1 MPGRCHARALL
12 ALALAL
18 PVASHAQDYPT
29 HAVTMV
35 VAFAPGASSDI
46 VARTFGARRADG
58 LGKPFIV
65 ENKPGAGSVIA
76 ASAVAKAPPDGHTIL
91 IAPSGTLTINP
102 TLYRNLPYDPMKDFA
117 FVAHTASFPLVL
129 VVNPAL
135 PVKSVAD
142 LIRLAK
148 EKPGQLTFA
157 SSGPGTSIHLTGE
170 LFKTMAGIEMTH
182 VPYKGPSPALSD
194 IIAGHVQ
201 MIFADPGSAVP
212 LVRGGKVR
220 ALGVSSASRFDA
232 LPDVPT
238 IAEAGVPGFEASSW
252 HMIVT
257 PAGTPDAIVSKLR
270 DEFRILV
277 ALPEVQQQF
286 RNLRLVPVIS
296 PGAEELRAFV
306 TEQTARWGKI
316 VQQAGLAGSE

>member
-29 HAVTMV
+29 HAVTIV

-46 VARTFGARRADG
+46 VARTFGARLAER

-102 TLYRNLPYDPMKDFA
+102 TLYRNLPYDPIKDFA
-117 FVAHTASFPLVL
+117 FVAHTA
-129 VVNPAL
+129 
-135 PVKSVAD
+135 VKSVAD

-212 LVRGGKVR
+212 LVRDDKVR

-270 DEFRILV
+270 DEFRVLV

-286 RNLRLVPVIS
+286 RSLGLVPVIS

>member
-1 MPGRCHARALL
+1 
-12 ALALAL
+12 
-18 PVASHAQDYPT
+18 
-29 HAVTMV
+29 
-35 VAFAPGASSDI
+35 
-46 VARTFGARRADG
+46 
-58 LGKPFIV
+58 
-65 ENKPGAGSVIA
+65 
-76 ASAVAKAPPDGHTIL
+76 
-91 IAPSGTLTINP
+91 
-102 TLYRNLPYDPMKDFA
+102 
-117 FVAHTASFPLVL
+117 VAHTASFPLVL

-212 LVRGGKVR
+212 LVRDGKVR

-270 DEFRILV
+270 DEFRVLV

-286 RNLRLVPVIS
+286 RSLGLVQVIS

>member
-29 HAVTMV
+29 HAVTIV

-46 VARTFGARRADG
+46 VARTFGARLAER

-117 FVAHTASFPLVL
+117 FVTHTASFPLVL

-212 LVRGGKVR
+212 LVRDGKVR

-270 DEFRILV
+270 DVLKKAMED
-277 ALPEVQQQF
+277 PEHVSKLESQ
-286 RNLRLVPVIS
+286 
-296 PGAEELRAFV
+296 
-306 TEQTARWGKI
+306 
-316 VQQAGLAGSE
+316 GLAIKIMVGEEYAKYFADTHAKAKKYTEWAKSRPQR